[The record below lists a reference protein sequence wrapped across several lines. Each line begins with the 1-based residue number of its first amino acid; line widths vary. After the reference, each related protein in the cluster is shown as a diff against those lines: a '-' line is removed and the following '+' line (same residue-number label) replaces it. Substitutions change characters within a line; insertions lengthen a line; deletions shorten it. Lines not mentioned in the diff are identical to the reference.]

1 MWATIASALGALG
14 PWALAVGSWLG
25 VGWLVVDG
33 RLVPLRR
40 HRELIAL
47 YEKRAEQDAAALT
60 ESRRQ
65 VGELLE
71 HSRFAAQTWEALR
84 REAEE
89 AGR

>member
-1 MWATIASALGALG
+1 MWTTIAGALGAVG
-14 PWALAVGSWLG
+14 PWALAIGTWMA
-25 VGWLVVDG
+25 VGWMVADG
-33 RLVPLRR
+33 RLVPERR

-71 HSRFAAQTWEALR
+71 HSRFAAQTWEALK
-84 REAEE
+84 REAEG
-89 AGR
+89 AR